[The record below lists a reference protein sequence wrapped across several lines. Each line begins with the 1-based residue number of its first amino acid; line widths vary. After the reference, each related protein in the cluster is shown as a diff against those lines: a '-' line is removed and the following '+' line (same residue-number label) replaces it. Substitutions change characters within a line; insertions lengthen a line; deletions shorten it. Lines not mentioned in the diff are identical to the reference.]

1 MSEPV
6 WLLGPSRNV
15 VPPSPHT
22 ATSFLPTGLNVLPC
36 REGAAPA
43 TRPGGRAPGRCDEG
57 SRCHL
62 PALISLE
69 ILDSFIFSPFYLP
82 LSRGAPRSR
91 PGLKGVTLCTLCRV
105 SSQDAP
111 VTKCR
116 SEGRKERGWRIATCL
131 LSGPPRLVPA
141 GRPGARAHSPAAGRS
156 PRCARG
162 SGAARRAAAG
172 GVPGAHPGVLQ
183 VVRLRTASVGGC
195 RKGRGAGPHLP
206 RAWGPEG
213 TGRRRVEV
221 RAPWRLARSGCP
233 TDHDEG
239 HPRRRHTH
247 DAAHPRRRPTHEQGR
262 AGRGAC
268 RRAVWVGPG
277 ETRSACGKR
286 GGVHGQRLD
295 PP

>member
-1 MSEPV
+1 M

-43 TRPGGRAPGRCDEG
+43 TRPGGRAPRRCDEG

-91 PGLKGVTLCTLCRV
+91 PRLKGVTLCTLCRV

-116 SEGRKERGWRIATCL
+116 SEGRKERGWRIATCPYQGRRG
-131 LSGPPRLVPA
+131 SSPPGGLGRGL
-141 GRPGARAHSPAAGRS
+141 GRPGALAGCGPVPAVRQGQRGGAAGSSWRRARS
-156 PRCARG
+156 PPWGAPGGPAEDSERG
-162 SGAARRAAAG
+162 G
-172 GVPGAHPGVLQ
+172 LQ
-183 VVRLRTASVGGC
+183 E
-195 RKGRGAGPHLP
+195 GAGRWPSP
-206 RAWGPEG
+206 P
-213 TGRRRVEV
+213 
-221 RAPWRLARSGCP
+221 
-233 TDHDEG
+233 
-239 HPRRRHTH
+239 
-247 DAAHPRRRPTHEQGR
+247 QGLG
-262 AGRGAC
+262 AGRHRQKAC
-268 RRAVWVGPG
+268 
-277 ETRSACGKR
+277 
-286 GGVHGQRLD
+286 
-295 PP
+295 